1 MFTTVQASR
10 ALHRENLR
18 AGILKAARK
27 IFVRD
32 GFNAFSMRTLA
43 GAVGYSPAALYL
55 HFKNKEDLFDAL
67 VEESFRHLNESLAKL
82 QEKTTSSPADSL
94 KRGFRLYVEWG
105 LQHPNEYQIA
115 FVVRNPRKKQ
125 YRTHQAFAFAR
136 RLVENALKDSRV
148 TKRNVELR
156 TRALWAATHGITS
169 LLIQRPN
176 FPWISEKEVIDQ
188 VIENAVSGA
197 VRRSNSKKPGS
208 KHAGYH

>member
-1 MFTTVQASR
+1 MFTNVQASR
-10 ALHRENLR
+10 ALHRQNLR

-43 GAVGYSPAALYL
+43 GAVGYSPASLYL

-67 VEESFRHLNESLAKL
+67 VEESFEHLHDSLAKL
-82 QEKTTSSPADSL
+82 QDARTTSPAEL
-94 KRGFRLYVEWG
+94 IKRGLGVYVQWG

-115 FVVRNPRKKQ
+115 FVVRNPRKKE

-136 RLVENALKDSRV
+136 DLVEKALKNSRV
-148 TKRNVELR
+148 TKRDVDLR

-176 FPWISEKEVIDQ
+176 FPWISQKQVIDH
-188 VIENAVSGA
+188 VIESAVSGA
-197 VRRSNSKKPGS
+197 LRPGKPNNAGRN
-208 KHAGYH
+208 HADHH